1 MNNFIVKISRTELLN
16 QIYWKRVYFSKLK
29 RDWTE
34 GSKIIFVTKTMD
46 SEEAFAGLGKI
57 EMVYEL
63 SALDIDERK
72 VYVKNNYSS
81 KIVFGTMVRFL
92 PTILTHRTKLPS
104 LRKSEYPIL
113 DGLNIS
119 DSEVSMI
126 EDIAKIS
133 IIK

>member
-16 QIYWKRVYFSKLK
+16 QIYWNRVYFSKL
-29 RDWTE
+29 RRNWTE

-92 PTILTHRTKLPS
+92 PTILTHSTKLPS